1 MEKSK
6 AYTPL
11 FSEAKKETTLT
22 VIEGFESEQY
32 FAEAW
37 DELKKELKKIG
48 IHSYYQ
54 EGPEN
59 EEDWTI
65 IFSRDPLSKQELTKY
80 FPETEKDEEDE
91 SDKLRKR
98 VASREAKYEKPKSEL
113 SKIIN
118 KIKPKVLEK
127 FKDNEVDFDYPEIN
141 WSEANSVYVEISLS
155 DRYKIGTIKEKEVM
169 KRLFIYVESIVKS
182 LKNENLKVLEKDLG
196 DGKRVRIIYSS

>member
-1 MEKSK
+1 M
-6 AYTPL
+6 
-11 FSEAKKETTLT
+11 
-22 VIEGFESEQY
+22 
-32 FAEAW
+32 
-37 DELKKELKKIG
+37 
-48 IHSYYQ
+48 
-54 EGPEN
+54 
-59 EEDWTI
+59 
-65 IFSRDPLSKQELTKY
+65 
-80 FPETEKDEEDE
+80 
-91 SDKLRKR
+91 
-98 VASREAKYEKPKSEL
+98 ASREAKYEKPKSEL

-127 FKDNEVDFDYPEIN
+127 FKDNEVYFDYPEIN